1 MISLDKLRPKI
12 SVVLS
17 VYNVE
22 NYIHKCMETVLGQT
36 LKDIEVI
43 MVDDGSP
50 DSCPQI
56 CDDYAKIDNRVRVIH
71 KKNAGLGM
79 ARNSGMKIAKGEYI
93 CFLDPDDFFDLNM
106 LSELYTIAKNNNLQA
121 VYTNFI
127 KVDKNGKELFKIT
140 DVTEY
145 TEFNGHSDCHKIGLG
160 MIGTMLHGEKSYS
173 MSCAKVLFNLDFL
186 KENNLFFESE
196 RKFLSE
202 DMIFDVD
209 FYNVATK
216 VAFTP
221 TYYYYYRAN
230 PSSLSQ
236 KVSSDLFLKCKLQ
249 YYELL
254 RRLKLQGYSEI
265 EHRYPCHRYIISC
278 SFGLIHKMFLR
289 NYPYKEIKRNFELIS
304 TDDIWI
310 NMRKEFSFNLLPFK
324 TRLLLFSLMHNKIWI
339 FRLAVYYFSFNDKQ
353 RIKSLNQ

>member
-1 MISLDKLRPKI
+1 MRPKV

-17 VYNVE
+17 IYNVE
-22 NYIHKCMETVLGQT
+22 SYIHKCMETVLGQT
-36 LKDIEVI
+36 LKDIEII
-43 MVDDGSP
+43 MIDDGSP
-50 DSCPQI
+50 DLCPQI
-56 CDDYAKIDNRVRVIH
+56 CDDYAKVDNRVRVIH
-71 KKNAGLGM
+71 KKNEGLGM
-79 ARNSGMKIAKGEYI
+79 ARNSGLEIAKGEFI

-121 VYTNFI
+121 IYTNFV
-127 KVDKNGKELFKIT
+127 KVDRNGKELFRIA

-160 MIGTMLHGEKSYS
+160 MIGNMLHGEKSYS

-186 KENNLFFESE
+186 KDNKLLFESE
-196 RKFLSE
+196 RRFLSE

-236 KVSSDLFLKCKLQ
+236 SISTELFMKFKSQ

-254 RRLKLQGYSEI
+254 RRLKQQGYTDI
-265 EHRYPCHRYIISC
+265 ESRYPCHRFIISRT
-278 SFGLIHKMFLR
+278 FGFIHKMFQR
-289 NYPYKEIKRNFELIS
+289 NYPYKEIKRIFDTIS
-304 TDDIWI
+304 SDALWLD
-310 NMRKEFSFNLLPFK
+310 MRKEFSFGLIPIK
-324 TRLLLFSLMHNKIWI
+324 TRILLYSLLYRQIWLFH
-339 FRLAVYYFSFNDKQ
+339 LAVYYFSFKDKHY
-353 RIKSLNQ
+353 IKSLNQ